1 MTARPH
7 ISAALRQLRRGVN
20 VGAAGVAVACF
31 VQLLVFGFV
40 HFTDVRFETLKSE
53 APNRPVVVNASAGS
67 EPAGLRALADSGRPA
82 REQAAKEAELVTASG
97 PVDLNRVESTASVLL
112 NRFSQTAAVIGVF
125 SALSLAAFTLLGAI
139 VAGGGAVPGVERA
152 VAACTWGLVLGLLV
166 LPWQDIFS
174 SMPFAGVFTSYGTMV
189 QASSGT
195 MPGITLILLFI
206 GIPLV
211 AMVGSLIVATNF
223 WTGVERGILA
233 SNAPDAVD
241 LQMAASV
248 QSMGSHRQIG
258 AVRNDFRKVV
268 GASLAS
274 DTKPSP
280 AEKPARA
287 PAPPKRP
294 RGTLNAAEEEDWKRP
309 I

>member
-20 VGAAGVAVACF
+20 ICAAGVAVACF

-40 HFTDVRFETLKSE
+40 HFTDVRFKTLSVE
-53 APNRPVVVNASAGS
+53 SVNRPVVVNASAGS
-67 EPAGLRALADSGRPA
+67 APAGLRALADDGTPAALADDTESGAITGPA
-82 REQAAKEAELVTASG
+82 
-97 PVDLNRVESTASVLL
+97 DLNRVESTTGVLL
-112 NRFSQTAAVIGVF
+112 NRFSQSASILGVF
-125 SALSLAAFTLLGAI
+125 AALSLAAFTLLGAI

-152 VAACTWGLVLGLLV
+152 VSACTWGLVLGLLV
-166 LPWQDIFS
+166 LPWQDIFA

-189 QASSGT
+189 QSSVGS
-195 MPGITLILLFI
+195 MPGITLILVFI

-211 AMVGSLIVATNF
+211 AMVGALIVAVNF
-223 WTGVERGILA
+223 STGVERGILA

-258 AVRNDFRKVV
+258 AVRNDFRKSV
-268 GASLAS
+268 GASESSSA
-274 DTKPSP
+274 
-280 AEKPARA
+280 A
-287 PAPPKRP
+287 PAPTSESAARSSKPPKRK
-294 RGTLNAAEEEDWKRP
+294 RSTLNAAEEEDWKRP